1 MCWRL
6 AQGLRHGL
14 ISWTES
20 CSKTSYISTGL
31 CKAICKMANFLVFH
45 ITLFIQAAQ
54 DGIFEGF
61 WDVCVGNT
69 VEAALNSRIPQYAQS
84 CLLIAEKE

>member
-1 MCWRL
+1 
-6 AQGLRHGL
+6 
-14 ISWTES
+14 
-20 CSKTSYISTGL
+20 
-31 CKAICKMANFLVFH
+31 MANFLVFH

-61 WDVCVGNT
+61 WDGCVGNT

-84 CLLIAEKE
+84 CLPIAEKE